1 MPTALWIAHV
11 HVTDAEAYGRY
22 AKEAGPAIAA
32 HGGVFL
38 ARGGRYVQLEGND
51 RARNVVARFPSLE
64 KAVECYNS
72 PAYQA
77 ALAHANR
84 LFPAE
89 RAPAAHRKAG
99 RSAQSCSNTQGQSQ
113 GTGPQG
119 GHAQTRCRQAGAQHR
134 PALTLR

>member
-1 MPTALWIAHV
+1 MPSALWIAHV
-11 HVTDAEAYGRY
+11 QVTDAEAYGLY
-22 AKEAGPAIAA
+22 AKAAGPVIAA

-77 ALAHANR
+77 ALAYAKGASIR
-84 LFPAE
+84 DLVVVE
-89 RAPAAHRKAG
+89 E
-99 RSAQSCSNTQGQSQ
+99 AQ
-113 GTGPQG
+113 P
-119 GHAQTRCRQAGAQHR
+119 
-134 PALTLR
+134 